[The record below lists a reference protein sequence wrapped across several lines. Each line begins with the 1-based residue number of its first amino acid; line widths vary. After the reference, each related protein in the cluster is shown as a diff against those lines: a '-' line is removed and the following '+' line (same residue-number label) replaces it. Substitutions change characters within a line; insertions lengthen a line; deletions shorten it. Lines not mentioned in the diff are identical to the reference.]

1 MTFTITTES
10 GEQITTE
17 SGTAIT
23 TDGPIQPNFQT
34 PLSIIILALKTSGV
48 LGVGQ
53 TPLAED
59 VNDAF
64 TLLNFMMSQWNNKRW
79 LIYHLLDV
87 SYPSNG
93 SQFYTVGPGQQFDCN
108 RPDRLE
114 AAFFRQLIPSTPNQI
129 DYPLEIISARETY
142 NDIALKS
149 LTSFPSYIFYDSA
162 YPIGYVYPWPLPQ
175 ANLYSV
181 HITIKESLSKFRN
194 LTQKVNLPEEY
205 NAALLYNLAVRLRP
219 MYQMP
224 PDPTLLALA
233 KDALAVIRG
242 SNTQIPRLQLPRDL
256 NRGGIYNFYSDTMF

>member
-1 MTFTITTES
+1 MTTALDIIT
-10 GEQITTE
+10 
-17 SGTAIT
+17 
-23 TDGPIQPNFQT
+23 
-34 PLSIIILALKTSGV
+34 LALKISGV
-48 LGVGQ
+48 IGVGQ

-59 VNDAF
+59 ANDAF
-64 TLLNFMMSQWNNKRW
+64 TTLNMMLSQWQNKRW
-79 LIYHLLDV
+79 LIWHLIDV
-87 SYPSNG
+87 SFTSTG
-93 SQFYTVGPGQQFDCN
+93 AQSYTVGTGQQFNCK

-142 NDIALKS
+142 NDIALKT

-162 YPIGYVYPWPLPQ
+162 YPIGFVYPWPLPQ

-181 HITIKESLSKFRN
+181 HITIKEALNDFTSLNQVIS
-194 LTQKVNLPEEY
+194 LPEEY

-219 MYQMP
+219 AYQLP
-224 PDPTLLALA
+224 PEPTLLALA

-256 NRGGIYNFYSDTMF
+256 TRGGIYNVYSDVSF